1 MGLDKFPET
10 FNLQGFFPLAFSRV
24 ENFSYRGVYP
34 SADQY
39 SPDDMPEEKREKFLA
54 WHTEKIRENAV
65 CDFHEEVVRY
75 CESDVQLLKEGCLKF
90 IEEFEEIAGF
100 NLLIES
106 VTIASACNL
115 FCRRE
120 KLEEDLIAI
129 KPQNGWRGNRVN
141 QSKVVLEW
149 LYFEDWKLGGV
160 SRVRHVRNG
169 GEVKVLTL
177 AKEYFVDRFDERT
190 NTVYE
195 FFGCYYHGCKNCF
208 KTNCFKTNRSVR
220 RNCHLDR
227 TIQEMYEATLRKSKM
242 LRWAGYT
249 IVGKWECEFENDKKT
264 DPQIQEFLKTLEF
277 NPVSA

>member
-1 MGLDKFPET
+1 M
-10 FNLQGFFPLAFSRV
+10 
-24 ENFSYRGVYP
+24 
-34 SADQY
+34 
-39 SPDDMPEEKREKFLA
+39 
-54 WHTEKIRENAV
+54 
-65 CDFHEEVVRY
+65 
-75 CESDVQLLKEGCLKF
+75 LKEGFLKF

-106 VTIASACNL
+106 VTIATACNL

-177 AKEYFVDRFDERT
+177 AKEYFVDSFDERK
-190 NTVYE
+190 NIMYE

-208 KTNCFKTNRSVR
+208 KTNRSVR

-227 TIQEMYEATLRKSKM
+227 TVQEVYEATLRKSKM
-242 LRWAGYT
+242 LRRAGYT
-249 IVGKWECEFENDKKT
+249 IVRKWECEFENDKKT

-277 NPVSA
+277 NPISA